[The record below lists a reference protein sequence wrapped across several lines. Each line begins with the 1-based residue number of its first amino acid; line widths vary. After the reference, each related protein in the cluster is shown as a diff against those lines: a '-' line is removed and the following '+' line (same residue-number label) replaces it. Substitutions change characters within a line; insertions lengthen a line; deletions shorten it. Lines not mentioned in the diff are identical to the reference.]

1 MFLGFVTQNVKTGY
15 ESVLWCVRGI
25 FVLRIQYTKLEIKER
40 WILEKMNAW
49 WKAGHS
55 VLLYQIQN
63 YSLLKSLS
71 KKQRGSLSN
80 DSHQEFV
87 REEKKVSDWG
97 LRDSQGR

>member
-1 MFLGFVTQNVKTGY
+1 MIFLGFVTQKVKTGY

-49 WKAGHS
+49 WKAGHN

-71 KKQRGSLSN
+71 KKTEGVILKWFSSRVCSR
-80 DSHQEFV
+80 
-87 REEKKVSDWG
+87 REKSK
-97 LRDSQGR
+97 